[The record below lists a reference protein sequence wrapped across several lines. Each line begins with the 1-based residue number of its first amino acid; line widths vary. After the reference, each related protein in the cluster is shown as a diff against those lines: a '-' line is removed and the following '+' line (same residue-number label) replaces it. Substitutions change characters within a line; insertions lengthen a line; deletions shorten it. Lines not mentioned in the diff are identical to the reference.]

1 MSSAAALG
9 VGIIR
14 SIVIMPVEGKLGA
27 MISASHSCGSWTG
40 CSRHP
45 PWTEAWVRHGVH
57 DIGTESYEFCRGSS
71 CRSVGS
77 ALYVS
82 DNCNMENGSQTPG
95 QTMRGLCS
103 GVDAASGSV
112 VTPIAK

>member
-71 CRSVGS
+71 CRSMWS
-77 ALYVS
+77 
-82 DNCNMENGSQTPG
+82 
-95 QTMRGLCS
+95 
-103 GVDAASGSV
+103 
-112 VTPIAK
+112 